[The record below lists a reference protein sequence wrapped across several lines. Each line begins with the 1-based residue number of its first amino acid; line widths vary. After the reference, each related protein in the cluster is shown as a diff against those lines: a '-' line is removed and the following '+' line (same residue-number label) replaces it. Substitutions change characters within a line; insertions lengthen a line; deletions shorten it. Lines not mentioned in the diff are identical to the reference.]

1 METPAAARINLREA
15 RKRARASVQPHLA
28 SLKLQHRQARRCSRR
43 RHVVS
48 PLPHHQ
54 RRITPRRT
62 GGACCRLAA
71 TRRWAEGSA
80 GGPGSTPSPRDLL
93 PSSLQRCGWGGVRE
107 RAAVFLFNLSPHYP
121 SLLSSP
127 LLYSS
132 SRSWSSARSAA
143 LASKSSTPNS
153 SKSASLLQPCVTPE
167 RRLALSTTT
176 SPAVDLY

>member
-1 METPAAARINLREA
+1 MERILGGDSSRSTHQSEGSTQARE
-15 RKRARASVQPHLA
+15 RKCSTSPRL
-28 SLKLQHRQARRCSRR
+28 LKLQHRQARRCSRR

-54 RRITPRRT
+54 RRIPPRRT

-93 PSSLQRCGWGGVRE
+93 LPSSLQRCGWGGVRE

-121 SLLSSP
+121 SLLSSHP
-127 LLYSS
+127 LYCS
-132 SRSWSSARSAA
+132 SR
-143 LASKSSTPNS
+143 N
-153 SKSASLLQPCVTPE
+153 
-167 RRLALSTTT
+167 
-176 SPAVDLY
+176 